1 MNDSEI
7 YEQLTDIFHEMF
19 ANDEIVLTPS
29 TTAKDVEGWDSFVH
43 LSLIVAVE
51 TRFGI
56 KFATSQID
64 KLASVGDLVSAISAL
79 KR

>member
-1 MNDSEI
+1 MDDSEI
-7 YEQLTDIFHEMF
+7 YVQLTDIFHEMF
-19 ANDEIVLTPS
+19 ANDDIVLTPS

-64 KLASVGDLVSAISAL
+64 KLASVGDLVSAIAAL
-79 KR
+79 KT

>member
-1 MNDSEI
+1 MKDSEI

-64 KLASVGDLVSAISAL
+64 KLASVGNLVSAISAL
-79 KR
+79 KP